1 MAHKNHRSK
10 LVVQISID
18 VLIIGKVENILN
30 WRHLNRWNTNCKWSS
45 SKHKAPCSLSILS
58 LDLPHLTSSVM
69 TSLPVCRQCPHA
81 DHVIWTVLTWYWQ
94 DSFVYCFFG
103 VCFFF
108 NDTFVVESIR
118 FFIIIKKGS
127 HGHFRS
133 PSNLPTPIRYTVY
146 LINKYDS
153 HSMSRIRNRTNRSKI
168 ENIITKSLV

>member
-1 MAHKNHRSK
+1 MADKNHRSK
-10 LVVQISID
+10 LVVQISFD

-45 SKHKAPCSLSILS
+45 SKHEAPCSLLILS
-58 LDLPHLTSSVM
+58 LDLPQL
-69 TSLPVCRQCPHA
+69 TSLPACPTMWCHA
-81 DHVIWTVLTWYWQ
+81 VHIVWAVLTCYWQ

-118 FFIIIKKGS
+118 FFIMIKKGS
-127 HGHFRS
+127 NGHFMS
-133 PSNLPTPIRYTVY
+133 QSNLSPLY

-153 HSMSRIRNRTNRSKI
+153 CCMSLIRNRTNRSKI